1 MNVSPVA
8 YRYARSLMELS
19 AEQGQLAAAEQD
31 MRLLADT
38 CKASA
43 DLVLLLKS
51 PVVKADKKTA
61 VLAKLFA
68 GKLGELTHRFMG
80 IMVRKGREAML
91 PQVAQA
97 FVELYRAD
105 QNIVTAE
112 VRSAVPL
119 IDNVRK
125 QVTDLAQKNHPGKS
139 IVLSEKVDPALIG
152 GVIVRIG
159 DEQYDGS
166 VSRRLGDLRRKFSE
180 NPYRPEL

>member
-1 MNVSPVA
+1 MNVAPVA
-8 YRYARSLMELS
+8 YRYARSLMQLS
-19 AEQGQLAAAEQD
+19 VDQGNLAAAEQD

-38 CKASA
+38 CKANP

-51 PVVKADKKTA
+51 PVVKADKKAA
-61 VLAKLFA
+61 VLAKVFA
-68 GKLGELTHRFMG
+68 GNVGEVTHRFMG

-97 FVELYRAD
+97 FVEIYREN
-105 QNIVTAE
+105 QNIVLAE

-119 IDNVRK
+119 TDAVRK
-125 QVTDLAQKNHPGKS
+125 QVTELAQKNHPGKS
-139 IVLSEKVDPALIG
+139 IVLSEKVDPTLIG
-152 GVIVRIG
+152 GLIVRVG